1 MLSRFLLKLLG
12 KVVRRP
18 VLRHLAAF
26 ETATHRPRE
35 IQEALLRRILAFQA
49 DTDFGR
55 HHGFASIRT
64 IEDFRRQLP
73 VAGYEYFEPYIAR
86 VRRGDL
92 RALLADPCVHMFA
105 LTSGTTAARKFIPVT
120 PQYLADYRRGWNIWG
135 LRVFWDHPE
144 VKLRPIVQLSGDWD
158 EFRTEAGIPCGSVTG
173 LTAQM
178 QMRIIRRLYCIPAC
192 VGRVKDAAAKYYLM
206 LRLSVARQV
215 GMVIAANPSTLVN
228 LARVVDQE

>member
-1 MLSRFLLKLLG
+1 MLSRFFLKLLG

-18 VLRHLAAF
+18 VMRHLAAF
-26 ETATHRPRE
+26 EAATHRPRE
-35 IQEALLRRILAFQA
+35 VQEGLLRRILSFQA

-55 HHGFASIRT
+55 EHGFASIPDVV
-64 IEDFRRQLP
+64 DFRRQLP

-86 VRRGDL
+86 VRRGEL

-120 PQYLADYRRGWNIWG
+120 PQYLADYRRGWNLWG

-173 LTAQM
+173 LTATTQK
-178 QMRIIRRLYCIPAC
+178 RIVRFIYSVPAC
-192 VGRVKDAAAKYYLM
+192 VSRIKDAAAKYYIA
-206 LRLSVARQV
+206 LRLSMPRHP
-215 GMVIAANPSTLVN
+215 GM
-228 LARVVDQE
+228 